1 MVKNQDNFFFFTDL
15 LSDIFEI
22 SKQDFPIADK
32 IKSKTVPISEDV
44 LNRHYNWVHLL
55 GRSIYYKEI
64 YKQYQDKLGTWEQE
78 YKALI
83 ESVENKD
90 ISFYIDNYVQSPFR
104 KAQIEK
110 GIISFNQ
117 LKEKL
122 LRIKPKIFHFYKA
135 EYFGFQNFIIFETR
149 YFHLSLH
156 LKLTQKLTKT
166 FESLVI
172 YSMWFEAPESLSSL
186 NIEWI
191 NGIYQGLLLG
201 NDLSQFLE
209 NNFYSNEILFDFENF
224 NPQNYSERGI
234 INSWARKKPLM
245 FVTHIKI
252 LLNAN
257 PVNFFQ
263 NLAHEISQITE
274 ICISFS
280 KSEIQSPQQYYKHLN
295 SELEDFLK
303 RGKNLFQKAKKAQK
317 FISNK
322 VSEDI
327 EDRDLTFMKMIQKKS
342 SLTPEI
348 LYSLF
353 QLAYEYDKNDSRIS
367 LDNRG
372 FRSLNE
378 IYTKFG
384 IDYNFSKQTVYNCFN
399 NSDLEIRLESR
410 DKVGKGGGTQYRIR
424 RMILAREIKEEE
436 YDQVYMEELMDIEEA
451 LIYFNQEDY
460 EKSLSILKDTLRIP
474 SKLLK
479 GSNQYFLGSMF
490 YLGKIYFQKQDYLNA
505 QEYFEKILKIN
516 NQFFDIRYYLMLCY
530 FNNNKKI
537 LLQDLNEDNIIEVSQ
552 IFAKNEIT
560 YEEHKDLIIG
570 KFTPD
575 IKGARKFFKKQSNEL
590 DLKNFVIHINSTEIE
605 NRIRFHYGKDENEII
620 SLNQNIFA
628 YETLRKT
635 LAQSIIIKIELIRQ
649 EIFENILF
657 NNKGK
662 ILDLLNNFFA
672 VVKEETT
679 IKTFPQNY
687 FHGYILYFRYQLEY
701 YPIEFNINDYKEI
714 VKNIYPKFYFEKVR
728 VEYNYP
734 IELEH
739 ILRFL
744 NTINGIYETLEWR
757 KSKQPDFL
765 SEPSLSIKPLTFVI
779 PVHNLE
785 YILTKYLIIKSS
797 NVLKK
802 HLKEI
807 ANEFKKVK
815 MGVNLELRELMDF
828 WFEFRLP
835 YSKYAYINSLQKTI
849 HKAVYLIITHDLSV
863 IKTKFEDIQKE
874 VDDFALKIN
883 IIREKGTK
891 FTVNK
896 IFEILQANYHPKKSK
911 EQIDISTTFVEYN
924 ENDVLH
930 SQLINILDNFLED
943 INGIK
948 ILHMNFNDTVMKN
961 EGKRIILRLLKSFRK
976 ELFRLKL
983 LKDSSDKAIELTY
996 EAILDLGDHFSLID
1010 NLEVIFDYLIS
1021 VLEANY
1027 NQLIIKSKKFADIKF
1042 KKDIIEI
1049 LKIDLKNDYF
1059 LFKFEDLD
1067 VNDIILIRIE
1077 KK

>member
-1 MVKNQDNFFFFTDL
+1 MVKNQDNLFFFTDL
-15 LSDIFEI
+15 LSEIFEI
-22 SKQDFPIADK
+22 SRQDFPIADK
-32 IKSKTVPISEDV
+32 IKSKTVPISEEM

-64 YKQYQDKLGTWEQE
+64 YKQYQDKLSTWEQE

-110 GIISFNQ
+110 GTISFNQ
-117 LKEKL
+117 LKENL

-135 EYFGFQNFIIFETR
+135 EYSGFQNFIIFETR

-156 LKLTQKLTKT
+156 LKLTQKLSKT

-209 NNFYSNEILFDFENF
+209 NNFYSNEILFDFENS
-224 NPQNYSERGI
+224 NPQNYSERDI
-234 INSWARKKPLM
+234 INSWARKKPFM

-263 NLAHEISQITE
+263 NLAHEISQLTE

-280 KSEIQSPQQYYKHLN
+280 KSEIQSPQQYYKRLN

-303 RGKNLFQKAKKAQK
+303 RGKILFQKAKKAQK

-327 EDRDLTFMKMIQKKS
+327 EDNDLTFMKKTQKKS
-342 SLTPEI
+342 GLTPEI
-348 LYSLF
+348 LYFLF
-353 QLAYEYDKNDSRIS
+353 QLAYDYDKNDSRIS

-378 IYTKFG
+378 IYTEFG

-399 NSDLEIRLESR
+399 DSDLEIRLESR

-424 RMILAREIKEEE
+424 RMILATEIKEEE
-436 YDQVYMEELMDIEEA
+436 YDQVNMEELMKIEEA
-451 LIYFNQEDY
+451 LIYFNQKDY

-479 GSNQYFLGSMF
+479 ENNQYFLGSMF
-490 YLGKIYFQKQDYLNA
+490 YLGKIYFQKQDYLTA

-537 LLQDLNEDNIIEVSQ
+537 LLQDLIEDNIIEVSK
-552 IFAKNEIT
+552 IFAKNEIA

-570 KFTPD
+570 KFTPE
-575 IKGARKFFKKQSNEL
+575 IKVAREFFKKQSNRL
-590 DLKNFVIHINSTEIE
+590 DLKNFVIYINSKEIE
-605 NRIRFHYGKDENEII
+605 KRIRFHSDKDEIEII
-620 SLNQNIFA
+620 SLNRIIFA
-628 YETLRKT
+628 YEMLRKT
-635 LAQSIIIKIELIRQ
+635 LAHSIIIKIELIRQ

-657 NNKGK
+657 NNTSK
-662 ILDLLNNFFA
+662 ILDLLNKFFS
-672 VVKEETT
+672 VVKQETT
-679 IKTFPQNY
+679 IKAFYGNY
-687 FHGYILYFRYQLEY
+687 FNDYILYFRYQLEY
-701 YPIEFNINDYKEI
+701 YHIEFDINEYKKL
-714 VKNIYPKFYFEKVR
+714 VKKVYPKFDFEKTR
-728 VEYNYP
+728 IHINFP
-734 IELEH
+734 TELEH
-739 ILRFL
+739 LLGFIKI
-744 NTINGIYETLEWR
+744 INGIYEVREWR
-757 KSKQPDFL
+757 KSKQPGVF
-765 SEPSLSIKPLTFVI
+765 SEPSLSIKAINFLFPE
-779 PVHNLE
+779 HNIE
-785 YILTKYLIIKSS
+785 YILTNYLIIKDT
-797 NVLKK
+797 NVLKR
-802 HLKEI
+802 HLEEI
-807 ANEFKKVK
+807 TNEFKKVQTV
-815 MGVNLELRELMDF
+815 VNLEIIDLMDF

-835 YSKYAYINSLQKTI
+835 YSKYNHINDLQQTI
-849 HKAVYLIITHDLSV
+849 HNAVDLIITHDLSV
-863 IKTKFEDIQKE
+863 FITRFEDIQKE
-874 VDDFALKIN
+874 VDNFALEIN
-883 IIREKGTK
+883 KIREKGTK

-911 EQIDISTTFVEYN
+911 EQIDVLTTFADYS
-924 ENDVLH
+924 ENDDLH

-948 ILHMNFNDTVMKN
+948 ILHMNFNDNEMRD
-961 EGKRIILRLLKSFRK
+961 EGKRIIIKLLKSVRK
-976 ELFRLKL
+976 RAFRLKL
-983 LKDSSDKAIELTY
+983 LEDRSDKSIELTY

-1010 NLEVIFDYLIS
+1010 NLEAIFDYLIS

-1027 NQLIIKSKKFADIKF
+1027 NQLIIKSKKFADTKF